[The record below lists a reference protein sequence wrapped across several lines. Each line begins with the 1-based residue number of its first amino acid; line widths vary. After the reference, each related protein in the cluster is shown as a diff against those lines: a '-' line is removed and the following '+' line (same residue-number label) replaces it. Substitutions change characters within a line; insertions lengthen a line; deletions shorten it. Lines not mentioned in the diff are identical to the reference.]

1 MNQNSNMFARIAK
14 RKNFKLSIFN
24 VEGEFYAIDD
34 INLDLSVGRYKDLFS
49 TNDDSMELEFINFIY
64 VMWNHFEEFN
74 LEGTSNL
81 DNDWNSIPIEDIQFE
96 DNINTYWIN
105 PQNDFQF
112 YRLKRK

>member
-1 MNQNSNMFARIAK
+1 MFISNF
-14 RKNFKLSIFN
+14 LSIKN
-24 VEGEFYAIDD
+24 DAIDD